1 MDQTTLNNN
10 MIDGQI
16 RPINGISKEVIS
28 AFSSVNRAD
37 FVPDNLI
44 LRSFTEKNLKLSSD
58 RYFLRP
64 NLIGEIINHVLPQSN
79 ETVLVL
85 PAATGYLSAI
95 ISNLAETV
103 IAIEE
108 EDNLISIAE
117 KGMNKSG
124 INNVVILKKKIN
136 ENCLDQGPF
145 DAIIIEGAI
154 DFLPDQFLEQLG
166 NNGRLFAMIN
176 EEEVTNAMLFIKNE
190 NSINSRFLFSCDA
203 PKLNFFNKKNSFS
216 F

>member
-1 MDQTTLNNN
+1 MDQITLNNN

-79 ETVLVL
+79 ETILVL

-108 EDNLISIAE
+108 EENFISIAE

-124 INNVVILKKKIN
+124 INNVVILRKKIN

-154 DFLPDQFLEQLG
+154 DYLPDQFLEQLA
-166 NNGRLFAMIN
+166 NKGRLFAMIN
-176 EEEVTNAMLFIKNE
+176 EEDVTNATLFIKNE

>member
-1 MDQTTLNNN
+1 MDQTSLNNN

-28 AFSSVNRAD
+28 AFTSIDRSN
-37 FVPDNLI
+37 FVPDDLA
-44 LRSFTEKNLKLSSD
+44 LRSYTEKNLKISSD
-58 RYFLRP
+58 RYLLRP
-64 NLIGEIINHVLPQSN
+64 NLTGEIINHVSPKSN

-85 PAATGYLSAI
+85 PASTGYSSAI

-108 EDNLISIAE
+108 DDNLISIAE
-117 KGMNKSG
+117 KGMNVSG
-124 INNVVILKKKIN
+124 INNVAIIKKKIN

-145 DAIIIEGAI
+145 NAIIIEGGI
-154 DFLPDQFLEQLG
+154 DYLPDQFLEQLE
-166 NNGRLFAMIN
+166 NHGRLFALIN
-176 EEEVTNAMLFIKNE
+176 KEDVTNATLFMKNE

-203 PKLNFFNKKNSFS
+203 PKLNFFKKKNSFS

>member
-28 AFSSVNRAD
+28 AFSSVNRSD
-37 FVPDNLI
+37 FVPNDLI
-44 LRSFTEKNLKLSSD
+44 LRSYTEKNLKLSSD
-58 RYFLRP
+58 RYLLRP
-64 NLIGEIINHVLPQSN
+64 NLIGEIINHVSPKSN
-79 ETVLVL
+79 ESILVL
-85 PAATGYLSAI
+85 PASTGYSSAI

-108 EDNLISIAE
+108 EDNFISIAE
-117 KGMNKSG
+117 KGINKSG
-124 INNVVILKKKIN
+124 INNVVIIKKKIN

-145 DAIIIEGAI
+145 NAIIIEGAI
-154 DFLPDQFLEQLG
+154 DYLPDQFLKQLE
-166 NNGRLFAMIN
+166 NHGRLFALIQK
-176 EEEVTNAMLFIKNE
+176 EDVTNAMLYIKNQK
-190 NSINSRFLFSCDA
+190 SINSRFLFSCDA
-203 PKLNFFNKKNSFS
+203 PKLNFFKKKNSFS

>member
-1 MDQTTLNNN
+1 MDQTTLNNY

-28 AFSSVNRAD
+28 AFASVNRSD
-37 FVPDNLI
+37 FVPEDLI
-44 LRSFTEKNLKLSSD
+44 SGSYTEKNLKLSSD
-58 RYFLRP
+58 RYLLKP
-64 NLIGEIINHVLPQSN
+64 NLIAAIINHVLPKSN
-79 ETVLVL
+79 ESILVL
-85 PAATGYLSAI
+85 PASTGYSSAI

-124 INNVVILKKKIN
+124 INNVVIIKKKIN

-145 DAIIIEGAI
+145 NAIIVEGAI
-154 DFLPDQFLEQLG
+154 EYLPDQFLNQLE
-166 NNGRLFAMIN
+166 NNGRLLALISK
-176 EEEVTNAMLFIKNE
+176 EDVTNAILYVKNE

-203 PKLNFFNKKNSFS
+203 PKLNFFKKKNSFS

>member
-28 AFSSVNRAD
+28 AFSSVNRSD
-37 FVPDNLI
+37 FVPEDLI
-44 LRSFTEKNLKLSSD
+44 LRSYTEKNLKLSSD
-58 RYFLRP
+58 RYLLRP
-64 NLIGEIINHVLPQSN
+64 NLIGEIINHVSPKSN
-79 ETVLVL
+79 ESILVL
-85 PAATGYLSAI
+85 PASTGYSSAI

-103 IAIEE
+103 IAVE
-108 EDNLISIAE
+108 EDDNFISIAE

-124 INNVVILKKKIN
+124 INNVVVIKKKIN

-145 DAIIIEGAI
+145 NAIIIEGAI
-154 DFLPDQFLEQLG
+154 DYLPDQFLNQLE
-166 NNGRLFAMIN
+166 NHGRLFALIKK
-176 EEEVTNAMLFIKNE
+176 EDVTNAMLYIKNG

-203 PKLNFFNKKNSFS
+203 PKLNFFKKKNSFS

>member
-1 MDQTTLNNN
+1 MDQITLNNN

-79 ETVLVL
+79 ETILVL

-108 EDNLISIAE
+108 EENFISIAE

-124 INNVVILKKKIN
+124 INNVVILRKKIN

-154 DFLPDQFLEQLG
+154 DYLPDQFLEQLG
-166 NNGRLFAMIN
+166 NKGRLFAMIN
-176 EEEVTNAMLFIKNE
+176 EEDVTNATLFIKNE

>member
-28 AFSSVNRAD
+28 AFSSVNRSD
-37 FVPDNLI
+37 FVPEDLI

-58 RYFLRP
+58 RYLLRP
-64 NLIGEIINHVLPQSN
+64 NLIGEIINQVLPKSN
-79 ETVLVL
+79 ESILVL
-85 PAATGYLSAI
+85 PASTGYSSAI
-95 ISNLAETV
+95 ISHLAETV
-103 IAIEE
+103 IAVEE
-108 EDNLISIAE
+108 EDNFISIAE
-117 KGMNKSG
+117 NGMKISG
-124 INNVVILKKKIN
+124 INNVVFIKKKIN

-145 DAIIIEGAI
+145 NAIIIEGAI
-154 DFLPDQFLEQLG
+154 DYLPDQFLNQLE
-166 NNGRLFAMIN
+166 NHGRLFALIKK
-176 EEEVTNAMLFIKNE
+176 EDVTNAMLYIKNE

-203 PKLNFFNKKNSFS
+203 PKLNFFKKKNNFS

>member
-10 MIDGQI
+10 MINGQI
-16 RPINGISKEVIS
+16 RPINGISKEIIE
-28 AFSSVNRAD
+28 AFSYVNRSN
-37 FVPDNLI
+37 FVPDDLI
-44 LRSFTEKNLKLSSD
+44 LKSYTEKNLKLSSD
-58 RYFLRP
+58 RYLLRP
-64 NLIGEIINHVLPQSN
+64 NLIGEIINHVSPKNN
-79 ETVLVL
+79 ETILVL
-85 PAATGYLSAI
+85 PASTGYSSAV

-117 KGMNKSG
+117 KGMDISD

-145 DAIIIEGAI
+145 NVIIIEGAI
-154 DFLPDQFLEQLG
+154 DYLPNQFLNQLE
-166 NNGRLFAMIN
+166 NHGRLFALITK
-176 EEEVTNAMLFIKNE
+176 EQEANAMLYTKNE

-203 PKLNFFNKKNSFS
+203 PKLNFFKNKNSFS